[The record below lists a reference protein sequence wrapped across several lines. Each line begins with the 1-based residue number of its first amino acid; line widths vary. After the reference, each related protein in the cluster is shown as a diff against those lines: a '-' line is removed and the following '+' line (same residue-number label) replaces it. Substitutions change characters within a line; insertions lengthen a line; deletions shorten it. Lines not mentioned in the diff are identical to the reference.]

1 MKKKR
6 KDIFALL
13 LLLLLCCACNKE
25 NTISVTSWGNS
36 KPDAGVRISADVL
49 SEKTTNAQTPFEVKV
64 GIGNCGIYSMGN
76 LEIEAPGFEITDAEG
91 TTCTDVYTCLYE
103 EFNDKIYGYH
113 VEDEEYRG
121 LKYSEL
127 FQLKYIGEADAGKIS
142 FWLSALQHDEEKP
155 KSGTAVVSFFYSVKD
170 GELILTTE
178 PTFEEDF
185 PLLDEVK

>member
-25 NTISVTSWGNS
+25 NTISVTSW
-36 KPDAGVRISADVL
+36 
-49 SEKTTNAQTPFEVKV
+49 EKTTNAQTPFEVKV

-142 FWLSALQHDEEKP
+142 FWLSALQH
-155 KSGTAVVSFFYSVKD
+155 
-170 GELILTTE
+170 L
-178 PTFEEDF
+178 
-185 PLLDEVK
+185 